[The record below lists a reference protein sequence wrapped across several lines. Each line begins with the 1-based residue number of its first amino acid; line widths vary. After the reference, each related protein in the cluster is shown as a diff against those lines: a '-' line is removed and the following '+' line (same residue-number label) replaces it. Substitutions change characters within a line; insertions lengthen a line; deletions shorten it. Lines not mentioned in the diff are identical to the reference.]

1 MKARNFIYI
10 FGVFP
15 GLLCLLGLSG
25 LVYSAWTR
33 NSSGAENSL
42 LVCTGA
48 ALYIALVVAV
58 HNVESIII
66 LRCGIALL
74 LICQLIFGQALVI
87 AVLFAVGLDS
97 SISIKLT
104 MILNIILIICGFAL
118 LLSPARWLKI
128 R

>member
-15 GLLCLLGLSG
+15 GLMCIFGLSG

-33 NSSGAENSL
+33 NSFGAENSL
-42 LVCTGA
+42 LVCMGSA
-48 ALYIALVVAV
+48 MYIAVLVAV
-58 HNVESIII
+58 HNVESITI

-74 LICQLIFGQALVI
+74 LICQLIFGQALVF

-97 SISIKLT
+97 KISIKLT
-104 MILNIILIICGFAL
+104 MLLNIIIIICGFSL